1 MIAMENDIQ
10 IFQNPEIGEIRV
22 KEMNGEPMFC
32 ASDICNSLG
41 YTNTSKAVSDNVE
54 DCDRYNQQLE
64 RGGKMI
70 YVNESGLYSIILK
83 SNMPKAKEFKH
94 WVTSEVLPCIRKHG
108 AYMNNATIERT
119 ITDPDYLILLAS
131 TIKRERAKR
140 EEAEANNKRLE
151 AMNDAMKPKAEFA
164 DAVFGSSEAIDMR
177 MVATTLNI
185 GIGRNKLFELLRDK
199 KILDRRNMPYQTF
212 VDRGYFRTIEST
224 YNKPDGSSCINIK
237 TVVYQKGVDFIR
249 RMLMKGG
256 EA

>member
-1 MIAMENDIQ
+1 M
-10 IFQNPEIGEIRV
+10 
-22 KEMNGEPMFC
+22 
-32 ASDICNSLG
+32 
-41 YTNTSKAVSDNVE
+41 
-54 DCDRYNQQLE
+54 
-64 RGGKMI
+64 
-70 YVNESGLYSIILK
+70 
-83 SNMPKAKEFKH
+83 
-94 WVTSEVLPCIRKHG
+94 
-108 AYMNNATIERT
+108 
-119 ITDPDYLILLAS
+119 YLH
-131 TIKRERAKR
+131 
-140 EEAEANNKRLE
+140 RLE